1 MNQSENLL
9 TQIEKRNYKAIA
21 RAISLVENN
30 SEIGYQLLNQLKI
43 NYNIPVIGFTGPPG
57 AGKSSLVNSLLKKL
71 SALGQK
77 IAVIAVDPTSP
88 FNFGSLLGDRIRLS
102 EHFNDENIFIRSLA
116 TRGALGGL
124 TEKIIEVTDLLRSA
138 NFDYI
143 IIETVGVGQS
153 EVEIAG
159 LADTTVVVLVP
170 EAGDEVQ
177 TMKAGL
183 MEIADIF
190 VVNKADRADADRF
203 VKNLEILV
211 HEKPASSWQIPVIK
225 TIAIKNEGVDDLIL
239 TIKKHFSTNNINDRK
254 NLLMTEKA
262 MRLIINHKI
271 KHIDRI
277 QLLNDIKKEMQN
289 NNFNLYQFVLK
300 KVKEL

>member
-1 MNQSENLL
+1 MNQPENLSA
-9 TQIEKRNYKAIA
+9 QIQSGKFKALA
-21 RAISLVENN
+21 RAISLVENDA
-30 SEIGYQLLNQLKI
+30 ETGQQLLLQLKI
-43 NYNIPVIGFTGPPG
+43 NHQIPVVGFTGPPG

-71 SALGQK
+71 SADGK
-77 IAVIAVDPTSP
+77 KTAVVAIDPTSP

-124 TEKIIEVTDLLRSA
+124 TDKIIELIDVLRASV
-138 NFDYI
+138 FDYI

-159 LADTTVVVLVP
+159 LADTTIVVLVP

-190 VVNKADRADADRF
+190 VVNKADRDSADRF
-203 VKNLEILV
+203 AKNISLLV
-211 HEKPASSWQIPVIK
+211 HEKEKSDWIIPVVK
-225 TIAIKNEGVDDLIL
+225 TIALQNEGTDELIQQIQNHL
-239 TIKKHFSTNNINDRK
+239 SSPHQNERK
-254 NLLMTEKA
+254 VLLMADKA
-262 MRLIINHKI
+262 MQLIIKEKT
-271 KHIDRI
+271 KHINRVE
-277 QLLNDIKKEMQN
+277 LLGNLKKEMKN
-289 NNFNLYQFVLK
+289 KNFNLYLFVQNRLK
-300 KVKEL
+300 NI